1 MPGKILAAI
10 FFAVSFT
17 FVYRSFSACV
27 SALTFRKK
35 KGGQFGRLFLL
46 QFALLWTAF
55 VGDPIWKG
63 SARLQG
69 FFARAMAFATS
80 AFNPVQSG
88 DGGCSLLT
96 ERLPSACGV
105 RRSEPGAGIGP
116 DNKREKLN
124 TPGVD
129 G

>member
-55 VGDPIWKG
+55 VGGPY
-63 SARLQG
+63 L
-69 FFARAMAFATS
+69 
-80 AFNPVQSG
+80 
-88 DGGCSLLT
+88 
-96 ERLPSACGV
+96 ERL
-105 RRSEPGAGIGP
+105 GP
-116 DNKREKLN
+116 TSGLLCSRHGLCDQRL
-124 TPGVD
+124 
-129 G
+129 